1 MRSQLLKAAAAA
13 SNGSSASREQIPE
26 VPIASQ
32 LDDLLIWCP
41 LNGRH
46 GLYTNSLTAKEVD
59 QFLTIAKSVGT
70 YARALDCGNAFKQPS
85 LALSAASASRDI
97 TLVIYFNF

>member
-1 MRSQLLKAAAAA
+1 MKTAAAAS

-32 LDDLLIWCP
+32 LDDPLIWCP
-41 LNGRH
+41 LNSRF
-46 GLYTNSLTAKEVD
+46 GLYTNNLTDREID
-59 QFLTIAKSVGT
+59 QFLVIAKSVGT
-70 YARALDCGNAFKQPS
+70 YARALDCVNAFKQPS

-97 TLVIYFNF
+97 TYVSF